1 MRPLQTLPPPVEEI
15 SKELAGKINVYEVDI
30 DAEQLLSQ
38 NMGIQSLTTLLFIPV
53 KGQPQATMGA
63 LPKETHVKAVH
74 EVLLVN

>member
-38 NMGIQSLTTLLFIPV
+38 NMGIQSLPTLMFIPV
-53 KGQPQATMGA
+53 EG
-63 LPKETHVKAVH
+63 
-74 EVLLVN
+74 